1 MFHLLPVLN
10 FSTSIAFVS
19 GQVYII
25 HQSRGR
31 MFLSV
36 GIQADTELDILF
48 QGCVTETM
56 CQSSEGPSESL
67 GASV

>member
-1 MFHLLPVLN
+1 
-10 FSTSIAFVS
+10 
-19 GQVYII
+19 
-25 HQSRGR
+25 